1 MERAFIIGKES
12 KYYRMLN
19 IYEQYMDE
27 RNKVVNDFF
36 NKKGIESIEYHMG
49 GNGRCNAPFYH
60 WEKEEIYLYIIPT
73 DNDLTNF
80 KTSFNKPLQNGLRKL
95 RKNSELL
102 KEFQQICIDKHI
114 IINPTEPDLRDYFQS
129 LRHKGYYQTRFIKD
143 NNLYLLVKSDY
154 LDGKEI
160 PKNFIEIKLSEFYR
174 AKESLEV

>member
-1 MERAFIIGKES
+1 MERTFIIEKES

-36 NKKGIESIEYHMG
+36 NKKGIESTEYHMG

-73 DNDLTNF
+73 DNDLIKF
-80 KTSFNKPLQNGLRKL
+80 KTSFNKPLENGLRKL

-114 IINPTEPDLRDYFQS
+114 IINPTEPNLRDYFQS
-129 LRHKGYYQTRFIKD
+129 LGYKSYHQTRFIKD
-143 NNLYLLVKSDY
+143 NDLYLLVKSNY